1 MGCFSSKVSRI
12 FNSCIFAGFSSGC
25 RAASTNHINFL
36 WFSLIGAR
44 GLRVGTP
51 GGPCGPSAGE
61 RERERERE
69 IEREREGEGEGEGEG
84 GRGRGRGRGGY
95 ISIYIERERERDG
108 ALLQL
113 GRMLLADGHTV
124 SNAPDL
130 FRPPKLSGTGP
141 GQY

>member
-1 MGCFSSKVSRI
+1 MVFVDR
-12 FNSCIFAGFSSGC
+12 
-25 RAASTNHINFL
+25 
-36 WFSLIGAR
+36 GAWAPR
-44 GLRVGTP
+44 GHPWGPLRPLRG
-51 GGPCGPSAGE
+51 

-69 IEREREGEGEGEGEG
+69 IEREREREREREGEGEG